1 MANLLRHYCL
11 YFAKAIAPLIPF
23 FRKRNAIVKRIYT
36 TIKNPIKMADRM
48 CLSGLFIG
56 MLLPIQS
63 VGFRIM
69 SSLSDWSDLHGKII
83 SRILF
88 NMAR

>member
-1 MANLLRHYCL
+1 MSD
-11 YFAKAIAPLIPF
+11 
-23 FRKRNAIVKRIYT
+23 
-36 TIKNPIKMADRM
+36 KNGKRM

-69 SSLSDWSDLHGKII
+69 SSLSDWSDLY
-83 SRILF
+83 
-88 NMAR
+88 